1 VSRAVAQ
8 SLGRIVVLA
17 FVLVALL
24 ALLTTARFASTRG
37 RRRVPS
43 ADSAVTPVKPI
54 KGDVRKRSDGA
65 LEYYDGRHWTS
76 TPPPPRDDAF

>member
-1 VSRAVAQ
+1 MAD
-8 SLGRIVVLA
+8 SLGRIVVIA

-24 ALLTTARFASTRG
+24 ALLTTARYASTLG

-43 ADSAVTPVKPI
+43 TDSAVTTVKPI
-54 KGDVRKRSDGA
+54 KGDVRKKQDGA
-65 LEYYDGRHWTS
+65 LEYYDGRQWTS